1 MPIWFQNQT
10 HWWTTGLFPTHLGWV
25 PLGSIQNPHLWS
37 RRKRTTV
44 LDCFYAGL
52 QPLLQRR
59 RLPTGVTGS
68 ILPLLLVGDC
78 FTAVAVVKIWLAAE
92 STPHH
97 ARLLLL
103 EGACAVTPLPTNCR
117 RREKDGQMGVGY
129 CHKPIKIDLH
139 TQRHKE
145 REHEAR
151 EQQQKG
157 SSPEPGS
164 EELGRARPNGGVTYP
179 GADEVSKR
187 PPVSDEPLVVPT
199 SPSESKPTLLLEVAR
214 RTTSEVVVVA
224 ALV

>member
-1 MPIWFQNQT
+1 MLLHLCQPTAEEERKMVRWVLGIVTNLSKLTYT
-10 HWWTTGLFPTHLGWV
+10 H
-25 PLGSIQNPHLWS
+25 
-37 RRKRTTV
+37 
-44 LDCFYAGL
+44 
-52 QPLLQRR
+52 
-59 RLPTGVTGS
+59 
-68 ILPLLLVGDC
+68 
-78 FTAVAVVKIWLAAE
+78 
-92 STPHH
+92 
-97 ARLLLL
+97 
-103 EGACAVTPLPTNCR
+103 
-117 RREKDGQMGVGY
+117 
-129 CHKPIKIDLH
+129 
-139 TQRHKE
+139 RHRE

>member
-1 MPIWFQNQT
+1 MNNRIVC
-10 HWWTTGLFPTHLGWV
+10 HTHLGSV
-25 PLGSIQNPHLWS
+25 SLGSIQNPHLWS
-37 RRKRTTV
+37 RRRRTTV

-59 RLPTGVTGS
+59 RLPTAITGS

-78 FTAVAVVKIWLAAE
+78 FTAVAAVKIWLEQE

-97 ARLLLL
+97 ARLLLV
-103 EGACAVTPLPTNCR
+103 EGACAVIPLPTNCR

-129 CHKPIKIDLH
+129 SHKPIKIDLH
-139 TQRHKE
+139 THRHRERERERE

-164 EELGRARPNGGVTYP
+164 EELGRARPNGGAMYP

-187 PPVSDEPLVVPT
+187 LPVSDEPLLVPT

-214 RTTSEVVVVA
+214 RITSEVVVVV

>member
-1 MPIWFQNQT
+1 M
-10 HWWTTGLFPTHLGWV
+10 
-25 PLGSIQNPHLWS
+25 GSIQNPHLWS
-37 RRKRTTV
+37 RRRRTTV

-52 QPLLQRR
+52 KPLLQRR

-78 FTAVAVVKIWLAAE
+78 FTAVAVVKIWLAEE

-139 TQRHKE
+139 THRHTE
-145 REHEAR
+145 REHDEAS

-214 RTTSEVVVVA
+214 RTTSEVVVVV